1 MKEEAIAN
9 REAPAFNAG
18 SDLIKC
24 YFRELN
30 SILRQKIENSD
41 LINGVDR
48 VLRSLADC
56 IDLAES
62 SLGKQN
68 TRFEPEKSS
77 PRFTRTGDIF
87 SGHDRVDSKI
97 ADCIKLAED
106 TLRSGSSHKQ
116 EQWDSSSDSNCEEIV
131 PELLNLEHDQEYINY
146 VEELDGIGS
155 FDDLDDWTDDV
166 DLFMEGLCNPDKIDE
181 LWQQSK
187 AKRLRK
193 ISLSNS
199 KAYRTSKESNPQPV
213 LQGNALPEGDQAK
226 SITSGEPDSPY
237 SPEELKNL
245 QKYREYLND
254 ITIRAEGGWPFP
266 DTLPYDEIL
275 LRYTLGLSSY
285 SGSGSE
291 LEEIPTENQESPK
304 RTHTF
309 TQMNSDTNCQS
320 RARQTPEKNHPQL
333 ARQGNPLSGD
343 SQPDDGISVD
353 DYMNRW
359 NNRVETGTTF
369 PNSPTPNT
377 EASRPFLG
385 SESDSLPFPNP
396 RQLDFNSDKADYFSQ
411 DSTLNLVIRSTPQ
424 GWTVRWEELGHNRQS
439 AGIPDPQINE
449 LPFQIGAPL
458 ALSEDEDPEVVED
471 LCHKILIVARV
482 VAAL

>member
-1 MKEEAIAN
+1 
-9 REAPAFNAG
+9 
-18 SDLIKC
+18 
-24 YFRELN
+24 
-30 SILRQKIENSD
+30 
-41 LINGVDR
+41 
-48 VLRSLADC
+48 
-56 IDLAES
+56 
-62 SLGKQN
+62 
-68 TRFEPEKSS
+68 
-77 PRFTRTGDIF
+77 
-87 SGHDRVDSKI
+87 
-97 ADCIKLAED
+97 
-106 TLRSGSSHKQ
+106 
-116 EQWDSSSDSNCEEIV
+116 
-131 PELLNLEHDQEYINY
+131 
-146 VEELDGIGS
+146 
-155 FDDLDDWTDDV
+155 
-166 DLFMEGLCNPDKIDE
+166 MEGLCDPDKIDE

-187 AKRLRK
+187 AKRLWK
-193 ISLSNS
+193 ISLPNS
-199 KAYRTSKESNPQPV
+199 EAYRTSKESNLQPV
-213 LQGNALPEGDQAK
+213 LQGNAPREGDQAK

-237 SPEELKNL
+237 SPEKLKNL

-266 DTLPYDEIL
+266 DTLPYDEKL

-285 SGSGSE
+285 SGSDSE

-309 TQMNSDTNCQS
+309 TQMNSDMNCQS
-320 RARQTPEKNHPQL
+320 RARQTPKKNHPQL

-385 SESDSLPFPNP
+385 SESDGLPFPNP

-411 DSTLNLVIRSTPQ
+411 DSTLTLVIRSTPQ
-424 GWTVRWEELGHNRQS
+424 GRTVRWEELGHNRRS

-458 ALSEDEDPEVVED
+458 ALSEDEDPEDVED
-471 LCHKILIVARV
+471 LCREILIVRISELPDSEDDSAERV
-482 VAAL
+482 SLDDYNFDDFNEYLSDHIAPSPTATTEIKTSFNHDPPFAPPSVTVTVKLEDEQEEVDLYERRRILNPKRALRCKCATSHHQEHPSDSFDYS